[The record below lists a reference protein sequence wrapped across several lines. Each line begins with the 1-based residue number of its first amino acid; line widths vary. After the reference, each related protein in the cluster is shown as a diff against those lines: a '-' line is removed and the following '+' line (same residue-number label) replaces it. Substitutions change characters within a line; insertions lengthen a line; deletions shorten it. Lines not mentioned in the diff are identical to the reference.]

1 MVERIDVSEKP
12 IEPIH
17 QFQIHEYF
25 SLGTFGGDGTPG
37 SGIHLAFTNSAL
49 FMLLTV
55 GAIGLYLIWS
65 TNARAIIPGKAQLL
79 SEMLYEF
86 IHGMVKT
93 TAGHEAMKFF
103 PLVFSLF
110 MFILVANMFGMFPYF
125 FTVTS
130 HLIVTVA
137 MALIV
142 FLTVVI
148 YGFMKNG
155 PKFLKLFV
163 PSGVPIYILPLVTII
178 EVISFLSRPISHSL
192 RLFGNILA
200 GHIVLKVF
208 GGMVVALLSAGAW
221 GIAAVL
227 PFGMAV
233 ALTGLEFL
241 VAGLQAFVFA
251 VLTCVYLHDAI
262 HPGH

>member
-1 MVERIDVSEKP
+1 MV
-12 IEPIH
+12 
-17 QFQIHEYF
+17 
-25 SLGTFGGDGTPG
+25 
-37 SGIHLAFTNSAL
+37 
-49 FMLLTV
+49 LTV
-55 GAIGLYLIWS
+55 GAIGLFLIWG
-65 TNARAIIPGKAQLL
+65 TARRAIVPGRMQLL
-79 SEMLYEF
+79 GEMLYEF
-86 IHGMVKT
+86 VANMVRN
-93 TAGHEAMKFF
+93 TAGHDGMKFF

-110 MFILVANMFGMFPYF
+110 MFILFANMFGMFPYF

-130 HLIVTVA
+130 HLIVTVM

-148 YGFMKNG
+148 YGFYKNG
-155 PKFLKLFV
+155 FKFLRLFV
-163 PSGVPIYILPLVTII
+163 PSGVPIYILPLVTLI
-178 EVISFLSRPISHSL
+178 EVISFLSRPVSHSL

-208 GGMVVALLSAGAW
+208 GGMVVALLGAGAW
-221 GIAAVL
+221 GIASIL
-227 PFGMAV
+227 PFGMAI

-251 VLTCVYLHDAI
+251 VLTCVYLHDAM

>member
-1 MVERIDVSEKP
+1 MAEAGKP

-17 QFQIHEYF
+17 QFEITDIF
-25 SLGTFGGDGTPG
+25 RIGTFGGDGTAG
-37 SGIHLAFTNSAL
+37 SGVNIAFTNSAL
-49 FMLLTV
+49 FMVLTV
-55 GAIGLYLIWS
+55 GAIGLLLIWG
-65 TNARAIIPGKAQLL
+65 TARRAIVPGRVQLVG
-79 SEMLYEF
+79 EMLYEF
-86 IHGMVKT
+86 IANMVRN
-93 TAGHEAMKFF
+93 TAGHDGMKFF

-130 HLIVTVA
+130 HLIVTVM

-142 FLTVVI
+142 FVVVVV
-148 YGFMKNG
+148 YGFWKNG
-155 PKFLKLFV
+155 LKFLKLFV
-163 PSGVPIYILPLVTII
+163 PSGVPIYILPLVTLI
-178 EVISFLSRPISHSL
+178 EVISFLSRPVSHSL

-208 GGMVVALLSAGAW
+208 GGMVVALLGAGAW
-221 GIAAVL
+221 GIASIL
-227 PFGMAV
+227 PFGMAI

-251 VLTCVYLHDAI
+251 VLTCVYLHDAM